1 MCNKKPIEA
10 CKEKLLEAIEEAEVK
25 AEEVE
30 EEYAAKDFEL
40 QSVYGFMGCISV
52 ISILVNI
59 LLYWLKQL
67 DNHLHLAS
75 VVEDLQAI
83 RQHAKSMKKRMRAA
97 SREVYGEHS
106 ASQARRRYA
115 QLRNKLIGTVNSLRF
130 FR

>member
-30 EEYAAKDFEL
+30 EEYAA
-40 QSVYGFMGCISV
+40 
-52 ISILVNI
+52 
-59 LLYWLKQL
+59 
-67 DNHLHLAS
+67 
-75 VVEDLQAI
+75 
-83 RQHAKSMKKRMRAA
+83 
-97 SREVYGEHS
+97 
-106 ASQARRRYA
+106 SQARRRYA